1 MRSNEHDTRSCVFA
15 GFLDEAGQL
24 WLNGRS
30 RDTIRTGSETVHASE
45 VERCLQLHP
54 EVLAAAVV
62 GLPHDRLG
70 QQARTHAMSHND
82 DQVLLPASAFVGP
95 GCVN

>member
-54 EVLAAAVV
+54 DVLVAAVV
-62 GLPHDRLG
+62 GLPHERLG
-70 QQARTHAMSHND
+70 QQVRTWWL
-82 DQVLLPASAFVGP
+82 QGWLLLD
-95 GCVN
+95 CCICIKCQD